1 MMFSNLAFKNIR
13 RSIKDYS
20 IYFLTLVFGICI
32 FYIFNSIEAQGIM
45 MELSKSMAKAF
56 SMATTVMG
64 VASVFVSF
72 ILGFLIVYANNYIIK
87 RRNKEFGIYMT
98 LGMEKSSLT
107 IIIFIETLL
116 IGIISLI
123 VGIILGVFLSQG
135 MSALTAKLFKVDLTN
150 FKFIFSVEAAVK
162 TVIYFSIIYLIVLI
176 FNSVSINK
184 IRLINLLNL
193 ARKNE
198 NIKIRKLWLSV
209 IIFFISISMI
219 ALSYYI
225 IFHNGISIFDTNLFI
240 IPVVM
245 GGIGTVLFFF
255 SLAGFLLK
263 VIKSSKN
270 IYLKNL
276 NMFILRQINSKINT
290 VFISMSFISL
300 MLFISICTLTGGFGI
315 SSALNN
321 DLEELTQYD
330 AMLYFMDSFDVEKYF
345 EENNINLNTIS
356 EKYVIYDYYRTN
368 INYSDILNEEYI
380 EKLSDIYMIKND
392 EYIEA
397 MKLSDYNKLL
407 KMRGME
413 EISLNSDEYLIFA
426 DHDEVIDALNKS
438 LKENNDIIFNGKTL
452 RAKNSR
458 VYKFVSYIDETKNN
472 IGKLVINDELV
483 ESLEK
488 VSTYA
493 NINYKNPDLSIYDI
507 FEEKEGAVTIADSY
521 LLIRTKEEVLAEALG
536 TGAIVSYLGIYLGGI
551 FLITSAAVLALQQ
564 LSEANDNKERYSL
577 LKKIGTD
584 ESMINKA
591 LFLQIFI
598 YFMMPLSL
606 ALIHSIPGLY
616 LSKEIISMFG
626 NIKIMSN
633 IFISLV
639 ILILIYGGYFIATY
653 FGAKKNISQI

>member
-653 FGAKKNISQI
+653 FGTKKNISQI

>member
-1 MMFSNLAFKNIR
+1 MFSNLAFKNIR

>member
-64 VASVFVSF
+64 VTSVFVSF

-653 FGAKKNISQI
+653 FGTKKNISQI